1 MREKTRREQEE
12 NKRRTGGEQEKNRRG
27 PGGEQDENRKG
38 DRRRIR
44 GYFIKIYF
52 LTIVR

>member
-27 PGGEQDENRKG
+27 PRGGQEENRKG
-38 DRRRIR
+38 ARRRTP
-44 GYFIKIYF
+44 GYYIEIYF
-52 LTIVR
+52 LTSIM